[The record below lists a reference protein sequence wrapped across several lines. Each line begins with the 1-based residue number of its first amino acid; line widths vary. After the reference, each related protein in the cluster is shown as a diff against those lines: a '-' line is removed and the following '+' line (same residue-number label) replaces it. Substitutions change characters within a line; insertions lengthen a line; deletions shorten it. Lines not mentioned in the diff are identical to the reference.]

1 MTTQA
6 PAHWIP
12 VCRYDNLI
20 PERGVAALVDG
31 VAVAVFRTHDG
42 ALHALSNLDP
52 FSNASVLSR
61 GIVGD
66 RGGRATVAS
75 PIYKQVFE
83 LATGVCL
90 DDPSVS
96 VPTYP
101 VRVANGVVEV
111 GRSRLRRRRVRD
123 PSCCHWRDSP
133 SVSPPPGGPKS

>member
-1 MTTQA
+1 MTTGVQA
-6 PAHWIP
+6 RWTA
-12 VCRYDNLI
+12 VCRYDDLI
-20 PERGVAALVDG
+20 PERGVAALAEG
-31 VAVAVFRTHDG
+31 IAVAVFRTHDG

-52 FSNASVLSR
+52 FSGASVLSR

-66 RGGRATVAS
+66 RSGRATVAS

-101 VRVANGVVEV
+101 TRVVNGIVEV
-111 GRSRLRRRRVRD
+111 
-123 PSCCHWRDSP
+123 CTA
-133 SVSPPPGGPKS
+133 

>member
-1 MTTQA
+1 MTTWVQ
-6 PAHWIP
+6 AHWTG
-12 VCRYDNLI
+12 VCRYDDLL

-31 VAVAVFRTHDG
+31 IAVAVFRTHDG

-52 FSNASVLSR
+52 FSRASVLSR

-101 VRVANGVVEV
+101 TRVVNGIVEV
-111 GRSRLRRRRVRD
+111 CS
-123 PSCCHWRDSP
+123 S
-133 SVSPPPGGPKS
+133 